1 MDLAEKASLLVE
13 KIQELGSVLVA
24 YSGGTD
30 SAYLAYAAHKAL
42 DGKML
47 AVIADSPS
55 LPRAELEA
63 ALTFTSEC
71 GIPTH
76 ILHTAELE
84 KPEYTRND
92 SQRCFFCKDELFT
105 VMEAA
110 RVELGF
116 EHLAYGMNADDQSEF
131 RPGQKAAVLHR
142 ASAPLAAA
150 GLTKAEIRT
159 LAREANLS
167 IWNKPASACLSSR
180 IEYGRPVTP
189 ENLMQV
195 EQAEAA
201 LHRMGFLQVRVRH
214 HGELARVEIARADL
228 PRALN
233 LATLDGITAAV
244 RAAGFLYVTLDTQ
257 GYRSGSMN
265 DVLPASAIATQGVIP
280 GAIQEQRRSQ
290 DRATKQEE
298 TITVLETSVDDSTPQ
313 VLAHVA
319 ERALAAGALDVM
331 LAPVIMKK
339 GRPGTLITVLCN
351 ESEAEILQDLLLRE
365 TSTLGVRIRR
375 ERRAFL
381 ERSYA
386 TVSTPYGEI
395 RIKIGTRDGE
405 ELNAAP
411 EFEDCR
417 TAAREHGVAVKQVMQ
432 AALAAYAA
440 ESAAQLQAISLKG

>member
-1 MDLAEKASLLVE
+1 MELAAKASLLVS

-30 SAYLAYAAHKAL
+30 SAYLAYAAHQAL
-42 DGKML
+42 GKRML

-63 ALTFTSEC
+63 ALAFTAEH

-76 ILHTAELE
+76 ILHTSEME
-84 KPEYTRND
+84 NPEYVRND
-92 SQRCFFCKDELFT
+92 SQRCFHCKDELFT

-110 RVELGF
+110 RAELGF

-131 RPGQKAAVLHR
+131 RPGQKAASLHH

-150 GLTKAEIRT
+150 GLTKAEIRA
-159 LAREANLS
+159 LAREAGLRL
-167 IWNKPASACLSSR
+167 WDKPASACLSSR
-180 IEYGRPVTP
+180 IEYGRAVTP
-189 ENLMQV
+189 ENLLQV

-201 LHRMGFLQVRVRH
+201 LHRLGFLQVRVRH
-214 HGELARVEIARADL
+214 HGELARVEIARTDL
-228 PRALN
+228 PRALDM
-233 LATLDGITAAV
+233 AMLDSITAAV

-265 DVLPASAIATQGVIP
+265 DVLPISAIENARGLQKNQG
-280 GAIQEQRRSQ
+280 G
-290 DRATKQEE
+290 EE
-298 TITVLETSVDDSTPQ
+298 TIAVLETAVDDSTPE
-313 VLAHVA
+313 VLALVA
-319 ERALAAGALDVM
+319 ERALASGALDVM

-339 GRPGTLITVLCN
+339 GRPGTLVTILCN
-351 ESEAEILQDLLLRE
+351 ESETARLQDLLLRE

-375 ERRAFL
+375 ERRVCL
-381 ERSYA
+381 ERKHT
-386 TVSTPYGEI
+386 TVSTQFGDI
-395 RIKIGTRDGE
+395 RVKIGTRDGE

-417 TAAREHGVAVKQVMQ
+417 AAAQKHGVAVKQVMQ
-432 AALAAYAA
+432 AVLAAYALA
-440 ESAAQLQAISLKG
+440 NNTVPQ